1 MSKEKPKIVL
11 SMIVK
16 NEAEV
21 IAKTLL
27 SLKDVLSYYVICDDV
42 NTTDNTEAI
51 AKDILKDIPGEYHKC
66 EWKNHSHNRNLALD
80 LARPHGDFILIADA
94 DDPWTCV
101 QSEFQNLNSNYQ
113 FYNVLIKHN
122 SIEYYRPLLINSKAN
137 CKFIGVV
144 HECLEG
150 LNYGSKLNH
159 TFVTYGGN
167 GSSHALPDKFL
178 RDAKMLEEDLLID
191 PDNPRSYFYLAQSYR
206 DANDIPNA
214 IKNYEIRS
222 NMNKGW
228 IDEVYISLLELGKI
242 YSTIPAYF
250 HKVENTLLRAFIINT
265 NRSEALI
272 YLSKFFREQNEYF
285 KSFLYSNIAIQILK
299 PKDALFIEYA
309 CYTWKPL
316 DEFAISA
323 YYIGKYKLAA
333 DINKKLLNDPSLPN
347 EQRNRIIMNLQ
358 FCESKL

>member
-1 MSKEKPKIVL
+1 MNVKPKIGL
-11 SMIVK
+11 CMICK
-16 NEAEV
+16 NEANV
-21 IAKTLL
+21 LPR
-27 SLKDVLSYYVICDDV
+27 SLNSVKDIISYYCICDDV
-42 NTTDNTEAI
+42 KTTDNSEEI
-51 AKDILKDIPGEYHKC
+51 IKDVLKDIPGEYHKC
-66 EWKNHSHNRNLALD
+66 EWKGHAYNRNLAM
-80 LARPHGDFILIADA
+80 DFIRSKVDWMIILDA
-94 DDPWTCV
+94 DDYFVVSPN
-101 QSEFQNLNSNYQ
+101 EFQNLNSNYQ

-122 SIEYYRPLLINSKAN
+122 SIEYYRPLIINSKAN
-137 CKFIGVV
+137 CKFVGVV
-144 HECLEG
+144 HEYLDG
-150 LNYGSKLNH
+150 LNNGSKLNH
-159 TFVTYGGN
+159 TFVTYGGD
-167 GSSHALPDKFL
+167 GSSHSIPDKFL
-178 RDAKMLEEDLLID
+178 RDAKLLEEDLIEN

-242 YSTIPAYF
+242 YSTLPAYF

-272 YLSKFFREQNEYF
+272 YLSKFFREQDEYF

-299 PKDALFIEYA
+299 PKDALFIEHA

-323 YYIGKYKLAA
+323 YFIGKYKLAA

-347 EQRNRIIMNLQ
+347 EQRNRIIMNLR